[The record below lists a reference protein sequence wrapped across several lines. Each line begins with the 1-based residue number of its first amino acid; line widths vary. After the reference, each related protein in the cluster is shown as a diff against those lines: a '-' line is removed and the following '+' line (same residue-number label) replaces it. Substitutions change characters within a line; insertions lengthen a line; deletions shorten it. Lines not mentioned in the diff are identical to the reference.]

1 MCASHTDE
9 TWINSNHNYWL
20 LLSTKV
26 DTKFQKKMCP
36 HVIENYM
43 KATGSHDQVGTEA
56 EAMDE

>member
-1 MCASHTDE
+1 MDKLKSQ
-9 TWINSNHNYWL
+9 L
-20 LLSTKV
+20 LIVVIYKGRYKIPKENV
-26 DTKFQKKMCP
+26 P